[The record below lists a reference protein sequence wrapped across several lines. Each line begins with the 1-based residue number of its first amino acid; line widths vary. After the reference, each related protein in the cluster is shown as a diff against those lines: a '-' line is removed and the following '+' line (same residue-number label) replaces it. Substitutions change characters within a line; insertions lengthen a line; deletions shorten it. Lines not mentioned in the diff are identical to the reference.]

1 MNVTELRELNL
12 TAVRQLLS
20 RYDLELIQLGDDA
33 AIPASFWGEPEAGLA
48 GRCVFVRGDTPAHSL
63 LHEACHYICMT
74 AGRRDAL
81 WRDAGGNDDEES
93 AVCYLQVLLADA
105 IPGLGRDRVFRD
117 LDAWGYSFREGCA
130 RSWFDGDGRASQRW
144 LESNGLIDA
153 VGEPT
158 WELRP

>member
-1 MNVTELRELNL
+1 VNVTELHELDL

-20 RYDLELIQLGDDA
+20 RYGLELIQLGDDA

-63 LHEACHYICMT
+63 LHEASHYVCMT
-74 AGRRDAL
+74 AGRRVAL
-81 WRDAGGNDDEES
+81 WRDAGGDDDEES

-105 IPGLGRDRVFRD
+105 IPGLGRSRVFRD
-117 LDAWGYSFREGCA
+117 LDAWGYSFREGSA
-130 RSWFDGDGRASQRW
+130 RSWFDGDGRTAQRW
-144 LESNGLIDA
+144 LKLNGLVDA
-153 VGEPT
+153 AGEPT